1 MGYRCEP
8 LVVSGGAERR
18 RRTPRRSWRKVL
30 EDVVVRRISINVASI
45 FVEIFLI
52 ISSIRN
58 VRQSQFSEYISNDYF
73 VNKEYKTGSVFG
85 VHMKL
90 KISTQTSHMK
100 SKLE

>member
-1 MGYRCEP
+1 M
-8 LVVSGGAERR
+8 
-18 RRTPRRSWRKVL
+18 
-30 EDVVVRRISINVASI
+30 
-45 FVEIFLI
+45 I

-58 VRQSQFSEYISNDYF
+58 IRQGQFSEYISNDYF

-90 KISTQTSHMK
+90 KISTQTSHIK